1 MRPSLQ
7 GLIRQLDAAGEL
19 QRVAVPV
26 RLEGELATIVRRV
39 SAGPAGGPALLF
51 EQPGAAGLPVAA
63 NLFGSVR
70 RMEAVLGARGTAH
83 LGGAFEVLLETLP
96 EVGLVS
102 LGEQLNQHPAL
113 ISCRPVTVID
123 PPCREQ
129 ASKEVDLLQLPF
141 PQNWPGD
148 GAVAGTGRYIT
159 LGQVFTAAPDGSS
172 PNCGIYRCQIH
183 DRRTLAIRWRHGSGA
198 DQHHQL
204 FKTRK
209 ERMPLAI
216 VLGGPPCLTL
226 AAAWPLPP
234 GLDELC
240 FAGWL
245 QGQPIAVTGCMHGPL
260 QVPAD
265 AELVLEGFAEP
276 DETLLEGPFGNHTG
290 RYAAVGSAAR
300 VTITRITRR
309 NAPIIPIT
317 VVGPPPQE
325 DCWMML
331 GWERLLAALVR
342 QLVPGVRDLC
352 LPLAWV
358 FRNSAV
364 IALETSDPLQVR
376 TIIRRLWQLPWF
388 STARLLVL
396 VDAAAVAPGD
406 LLRVTWQVV
415 NEADWQTD
423 LVADSTGARLALDA
437 TRKQPGEL
445 LEEGPIG
452 RLVSERWK
460 EYGLL

>member
-7 GLIRQLDAAGEL
+7 GLVRQLEQQGEL
-19 QRVAVPV
+19 QRVMVAVQ
-26 RLEGELATIVRRV
+26 LEGELAAIVRRV

-51 EQPGAAGLPVAA
+51 EQAGAAGLPVAA
-63 NLFGSVR
+63 NLFGSAR
-70 RMEAVLGARGTAH
+70 RMETA
-83 LGGAFEVLLETLP
+83 LGGRSLASLGDAFEALLETLP
-96 EVGLVS
+96 QADLAD
-102 LGEQLNQHPAL
+102 LGEQLNRHPAL
-113 ISCRPVTVID
+113 TRYRPVTVAD

-129 ASKEVDLLQLPF
+129 SSEVVNLLQLPF

-148 GAVAGTGRYIT
+148 GALAGTGRYIT

-183 DRRTLAIRWRHGSGA
+183 DCRTLAIRWRSGSGA
-198 DQHHQL
+198 DRHHQL
-204 FKTRK
+204 FKARQT
-209 ERMPLAI
+209 RMPLAI

-226 AAAWPLPP
+226 AAAWPLPA
-234 GLDELC
+234 GLDELR

-245 QGQPIAVTGCMHGPL
+245 QGAPVAVTDCPHGPL

-309 NAPIIPIT
+309 AAPIIPVT

-331 GWERLLAALVR
+331 GWEQLLAALVR

-352 LPLAWV
+352 LPLPWV
-358 FRNSAV
+358 FRSSAV

-376 TIIRRLWQLPWF
+376 VIIRRLWQLPWF

-396 VDAAAVAPGD
+396 VDAAAVTPGN
-406 LLRVTWQVV
+406 LLQVAWQVV

-423 LVADSTGARLALDA
+423 LVADAAGARLALDA
-437 TRKQPGEL
+437 TRKQRDDL
-445 LEEGPIG
+445 LEEGPMS

-460 EYGLL
+460 EYGLP

>member
-7 GLIRQLDAAGEL
+7 GLIRQLEQQGEL
-19 QRVAVPV
+19 QRVSVAV
-26 RLEGELATIVRRV
+26 RLEGELTAIVRRV

-51 EQPGAAGLPVAA
+51 EQAGAADQPVAA
-63 NLFGSVR
+63 NLFGSVK
-70 RMEAVLGARGTAH
+70 RMEAA
-83 LGGAFEVLLETLP
+83 LGGRKPAGLGDAFEALLETLP
-96 EVGLVS
+96 EIDPAD
-102 LGEQLNQHPAL
+102 LGEQLNRHPAL
-113 ISCRPVTVID
+113 TGFRPVTVVA
-123 PPCREQ
+123 PPCREY
-129 ASKEVDLLQLPF
+129 SSEKVDLLQLPF
-141 PQNWPGD
+141 PQNWPND
-148 GAVAGTGRYIT
+148 GTVAGTGRYIT
-159 LGQVFTAAPDGSS
+159 LGQIFTAAPDATS

-183 DRRTLAIRWRHGSGA
+183 DHRTLAIRWRPESGA

-204 FKTRK
+204 FKARQA
-209 ERMPLAI
+209 RMPLAI

-226 AAAWPLPP
+226 AAAWPLPA
-234 GLDELC
+234 GLDELR

-245 QGQPIAVTGCMHGPL
+245 QGQPVSVTTCLHSPL

-276 DETLLEGPFGNHTG
+276 DETLPEGPFGNHTG
-290 RYAAVGSAAR
+290 RYAAAGQAVK

-309 NAPIIPIT
+309 VSPIIPIT

-342 QLVPGVRDLC
+342 RLIPGVRDLC
-352 LPLAWV
+352 LPLPWV
-358 FRNSAV
+358 FRSSAV

-388 STARLLVL
+388 STSRLLVL
-396 VDAAAVAPGD
+396 VDAAAVETGN
-406 LLRVTWQVV
+406 LLRVAWQVV

-423 LVADSTGARLALDA
+423 LVADVTGARLALDA
-437 TRKQPGEL
+437 TRKQLDDL

-460 EYGLL
+460 EYGLP